1 MVLNFIIL
9 YYNHLKE
16 VSNMN
21 NENKETIT
29 KTMRFEKD
37 LHDQIQKLAEENQR
51 DFTKQVKFMVI
62 EYMKITQKK

>member
-1 MVLNFIIL
+1 
-9 YYNHLKE
+9 
-16 VSNMN
+16 MN

-51 DFTKQVKFMVI
+51 DFTKQIKFMVI